1 MYSTALKDEEE
12 DEATYNIYINY
23 IFKTQPKYPNYS
35 PHYTHCNYIPPY
47 TYSNYSYTSPYLY
60 TSPLLP
66 TSTHLTPYPINT
78 VPQSDVSYSYL
89 PTTYYKMSYM
99 KTIS

>member
-1 MYSTALKDEEE
+1 MRRRTSQPTP
-12 DEATYNIYINY
+12 YNINTNY
-23 IFKTQPKYPNYS
+23 TFNPQHHYNYN
-35 PHYTHCNYIPPY
+35 P
-47 TYSNYSYTSPYLY
+47 NYSYTSPYLY